1 MIWACGN
8 VDNGEGGGAD
18 GGLLEGSSPE
28 QHTDGD
34 TCMHS

>member
-1 MIWACGN
+1 MILACGN
-8 VDNGEGGGAD
+8 MDNSEVSGAD

-28 QHTDGD
+28 QHTHGD